1 MLRELS
7 LSLWG
12 PLSLGLSGAID
23 QHAFL
28 FLGLQ
33 NRLKQQAEKRDSRK
47 AQARFCSAD
56 WKQSLE
62 CCSPPVSLP
71 TSLGKLRVFRP
82 DLPDQGC
89 CLARV
94 QGTVGR
100 KVGGG
105 KSPRLQPF
113 IELAPASSEARTR
126 VLSCHSDPFSVW
138 RVKDGD
144 GGRGGMFSRAK
155 LLLS

>member
-1 MLRELS
+1 MK
-7 LSLWG
+7 
-12 PLSLGLSGAID
+12 SLGCPLPWALGGHISTRLPPPRAAEPLETTGREEERLEETSG
-23 QHAFL
+23 
-28 FLGLQ
+28 
-33 NRLKQQAEKRDSRK
+33 
-47 AQARFCSAD
+47 RFCSAD
-56 WKQSLE
+56 GKRSLE
-62 CCSPPVSLP
+62 RCCPPPAILP

-82 DLPDQGC
+82 DSPDQGC

-113 IELAPASSEARTR
+113 IELAPASPEARTR

-138 RVKDGD
+138 RVKNGA
-144 GGRGGMFSRAK
+144 GGRGRMFSRTK